1 MCSISIL
8 LTYMFA
14 ILHVSYH
21 YTKWTRVWTIRFE
34 PWISS
39 WTWTTLNQMF
49 CPGYVFI
56 FFFSVVRG
64 VDAVTILL
72 LLLVVVVLL
81 LLVVAVVLVV
91 LVVLSSNFCKH
102 IGVWVGVSQNIT
114 CLVNIQHQI
123 WNVDRILEFL
133 YVSLFVYYIH
143 SCKKNAF
150 YMWTIH
156 HLYIYYHHCNFVFSH
171 V

>member
-1 MCSISIL
+1 MFKLWIIKYNLGLYNIMYILYIYILYAYVCISSVWNQYNMMCSISIL

-56 FFFSVVRG
+56 FFCFLSC
-64 VDAVTILL
+64 
-72 LLLVVVVLL
+72 VVLMRL
-81 LLVVAVVLVV
+81 L
-91 LVVLSSNFCKH
+91 FCCCCWWWWCCCCWLWQWCWWCWWCCH
-102 IGVWVGVSQNIT
+102 PISANI
-114 CLVNIQHQI
+114 L
-123 WNVDRILEFL
+123 
-133 YVSLFVYYIH
+133 
-143 SCKKNAF
+143 AF
-150 YMWTIH
+150 E
-156 HLYIYYHHCNFVFSH
+156 
-171 V
+171 